1 MAILTPAQLQASNA
15 ATYTTNG
22 TGNIT
27 GASARSFNIDFI
39 SSSITVAQT
48 GSMSVASASVA
59 TSASF
64 ATNAATA
71 SLLLGSV
78 VSASYAATASVLLG
92 TITSASLATTNLFTA
107 SVVNNTITFTKG
119 DASTFAITVAT
130 GSGGG
135 SGGSD
140 FPYTGSAIIS
150 GSLITTGSLLVTGS
164 LAVSTGQGVE
174 FRVTNTG
181 VNIGNVTTDV
191 HSIVGASSVSGSL
204 TITGSAYGNVV
215 AVTVAS
221 NTASID
227 LAAGNFF
234 TATLANNATTFF
246 NFTNVRPGV
255 TANLIL
261 TTGTVSTA
269 SFSSNVRQASG
280 SAYLP
285 TSGSGR
291 IDSLSVA
298 AVDTS
303 NLYLVGAKNFI

>member
-71 SLLLGSV
+71 SLLLG
-78 VSASYAATASVLLG
+78 
-92 TITSASLATTNLFTA
+92 TITSASLATNNLLTA

-130 GSGGG
+130 GSAGGP
-135 SGGSD
+135 GGSD

-174 FRVTNTG
+174 FQ
-181 VNIGNVTTDV
+181 
-191 HSIVGASSVSGSL
+191 VG
-204 TITGSAYGNVV
+204 
-215 AVTVAS
+215 
-221 NTASID
+221 
-227 LAAGNFF
+227 
-234 TATLANNATTFF
+234 
-246 NFTNVRPGV
+246 
-255 TANLIL
+255 
-261 TTGTVSTA
+261 
-269 SFSSNVRQASG
+269 
-280 SAYLP
+280 
-285 TSGSGR
+285 
-291 IDSLSVA
+291 
-298 AVDTS
+298 
-303 NLYLVGAKNFI
+303 